1 MQIDV
6 HRIALIRHL
15 LFGCC
20 LALALPL
27 SFAANK
33 PLDAV
38 IVMDSSGSMAIND
51 PDRMRVP
58 AAKLFSSLLG
68 EQDRLGVVSFSDKGY
83 PVVYL
88 TPLTSSRKRTQVM
101 SAIDKVSSKG
111 VYTNLDDA
119 LQKAIGM
126 FAQTSNDERRKV
138 IVLLTD
144 GKMDVGNVQ
153 EDQVLIKKI
162 KSDTLTTLRQQ
173 KIRVY
178 TLAFTQNSDLALLEL
193 IGRQTNAR
201 FTVADTTNELH
212 RIFTEIFE
220 ASKEPNMLPMPGGY
234 FTADESLNEVTLVA
248 TKDSVDSRITL
259 IAPDGM
265 EYEHQHS
272 ADNMKWSV
280 NRYFDVVTISNPQAG
295 RWRLLSSEDT
305 SKAYVVTVMELAS
318 DLADRELHVGSNLIF
333 HAWLTRSD
341 QLITEEKLLEVTQ
354 FTVKIK
360 TPDAEEVTIELQSDA
375 ETTAATGQFR
385 GAYHFQQLG
394 KYDIQLT
401 AKSST
406 FERQRRFQINILP
419 ATESISE
426 PYEAIEAPEP
436 IIQPVPLTDEK
447 PTPPLENSETPDQ
460 EKKVPSHSRE
470 KPNTP
475 KPAVDQS
482 DPPLDIKPVMIED
495 DSDSQVSARDIGL
508 DQQGESSS
516 GVVILIIFVTVN
528 LLLAGS
534 VAAVIW
540 ISRRS
545 GRNVPQEPDAD
556 A

>member
-1 MQIDV
+1 MQFNM
-6 HRIALIRHL
+6 H
-15 LFGCC
+15 F
-20 LALALPL
+20 LALMRLLLVACCVASLTQQTL
-27 SFAANK
+27 AANK

-38 IVMDSSGSMAIND
+38 IVMDSSGSMALTD
-51 PDRMRVP
+51 PERMRVP

-119 LQKAIGM
+119 LLKAIGM
-126 FAQTSNDERRKV
+126 FEQSSSDERRKV

-153 EDQVLIKKI
+153 QDQVLIKKI
-162 KSDTLTTLRQQ
+162 KSDTIDNLRQK

-178 TLAFTQNSDLALLEL
+178 TLAFTRHSDLTLLEL

-234 FTADESLNEVTLVA
+234 FTADESLDEVTLVA
-248 TKDSVDSRITL
+248 TKGLENSRISL
-259 IAPDGM
+259 IAPDGAQ
-265 EYEHQHS
+265 YSDQRL
-272 ADNMKWSV
+272 ANNMKWSV
-280 NRYFDVVTISNPQAG
+280 NRYFDVITITDPTPG

-305 SKAYVVTVMELAS
+305 SKAYVVTAMELES
-318 DLADRELHVGSNLIF
+318 DLVDRELHVGSELTF
-333 HAWLTRSD
+333 HAWLTRSGTP
-341 QLITEEKLLEVTQ
+341 ITDEKLLDLTQ
-354 FTVKIK
+354 FTVRID
-360 TPDAEEVTIELQSDA
+360 TPDSQHTLIELQSEKESNADA
-375 ETTAATGQFR
+375 EMGR
-385 GAYHFQQLG
+385 YKGAYSFKKVG

-401 AKSST
+401 AKSAT
-406 FERQRRFQINILP
+406 FERQRRVQLNILP
-419 ATESISE
+419 VSETISE
-426 PYEAIEAPEP
+426 PYESIDAPEP
-436 IIQPVPLTDEK
+436 VVEPKVAADQKTQADARQHNPAMSDEPVSS
-447 PTPPLENSETPDQ
+447 PPLEQS
-460 EKKVPSHSRE
+460 
-470 KPNTP
+470 
-475 KPAVDQS
+475 KPAVDRS
-482 DPPLDIKPVMIED
+482 DPPRTSKQLMVDEQ
-495 DSDSQVSARDIGL
+495 SDAPVSARDIGL
-508 DQQGESSS
+508 QQNEQDSS
-516 GVVILIIFVTVN
+516 GIAILMIFITVN

-534 VAAVIW
+534 VAAVLW

-545 GRNVPQEPDAD
+545 AKNIPQEPDAD